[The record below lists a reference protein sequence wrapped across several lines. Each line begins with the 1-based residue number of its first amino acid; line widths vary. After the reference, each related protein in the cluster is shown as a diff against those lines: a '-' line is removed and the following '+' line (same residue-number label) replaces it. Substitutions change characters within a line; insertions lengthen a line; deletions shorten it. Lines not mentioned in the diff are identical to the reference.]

1 MCDTTQGKII
11 CLVGATTGAQQTTT
25 GLSLTKRIAIFG
37 PSAGQ
42 KLGANVFGK
51 DVANYSLFR
60 ALLLYGKLEQIDFL
74 NSVGAKP
81 NEIVANLSQGM
92 ATLTKATSVNI
103 LNTAIA
109 KESGTL
115 LRGTAELEPLA
126 WERKRQGGV
135 HEYSLIGLIHT
146 LAPTSIRAT
155 IGAALTAPIMPWD
168 ALVCTSPSVKT
179 AVEAMFDDWA
189 EYLKG
194 RFGGQSDIRPSLPLI
209 PLGVDGEKFA
219 EAAQSEAGRLALR
232 TMLGVADDAILVIW
246 VGRLSFFEK
255 AFPQPMMLAIQ
266 AAAQA
271 SGKSVHF
278 AMIGW
283 FPNGEEGAEMYREAA
298 RAHAPDVNFHI
309 LNGNDKA
316 LLNQAW
322 AGADVFI
329 SLVDNIQETFGITP
343 IEAMAAGLPVVI
355 SDWDGYRY
363 TVRDGIEGFLIP
375 TLIGSPNSATADLV
389 SMHVAGQRTY
399 QQYVGVVAQ
408 HTAVNIGVATKVL
421 TELFHSKDLRKKLG
435 SAGQQR
441 IREMFDW
448 KVVAPQ
454 YVSLATELAAI
465 RSHSVASFVTGQG
478 QNPVKNDPFYSFKGF
493 ATNVL
498 ETTSR
503 LRLSERYQKS
513 ELLRSR
519 GLKLDMFAANWRA
532 NWGEIETVLT
542 ALETNGSQTVGDIL
556 ARFPAGRHSF
566 VQMALLWLAKMGWI
580 DWL

>member
-1 MCDTTQGKII
+1 MGM
-11 CLVGATTGAQQTTT
+11 
-25 GLSLTKRIAIFG
+25 SLTKKLTIFG

-60 ALLLYGKLEQIDFL
+60 ALLLHGNLEQIDFL

-81 NEIVANLSQGM
+81 NEIIANLSQGVP
-92 ATLTKATSVNI
+92 TLTRATTANI

-135 HEYSLIGLIHT
+135 HDYSLIGLIHT

-189 EYLKG
+189 DYLKG
-194 RFGGQSDIRPSLPLI
+194 RFGGKLDLRPSLPLI

-219 EAAQSEAGRLALR
+219 EAAQSEVGRLELR
-232 TMLGVADDAILVIW
+232 SMLGVADDAILVMW

-255 AFPQPMMLAIQ
+255 AFPQPMMIAIQ

-278 AMIGW
+278 AMVGW
-283 FPNGEEGAEMYREAA
+283 FPNGEEGADMYREAA

-309 LNGNDKA
+309 LNGNDKT

-375 TLIGSPNSATADLV
+375 TLIGSPNSATAELV
-389 SMHVAGQRTY
+389 SMHIAGQRTY

-408 HTAVNIGVATKVL
+408 HTAVNIGVATKAL
-421 TELFHSKDLRKKLG
+421 TELFHSKELRKKLG
-435 SAGQQR
+435 SAGQKR

-454 YVSLATELAAI
+454 YVSLATELTAI
-465 RSHSVASFVTGQG
+465 RSHSVASFATGQG
-478 QNPVKNDPFYSFKGF
+478 QNPVKNDPFYAFKGF
-493 ATNVL
+493 ATHVV
-498 ETTSR
+498 EGTSKV
-503 LRLSERYQKS
+503 RLSETFQREDLIKA
-513 ELLRSR
+513 RDV
-519 GLKLDMFAANWRA
+519 KLDMFAANWRA
-532 NWGEIETVLT
+532 SWAEIETIVQL
-542 ALETNGSQTVGDIL
+542 LEKSRSQTVGEIL
-556 ARFPAGRHSF
+556 ASFPVGRHSF
-566 VQMALLWLAKMGWI
+566 VQMAILWLAKMGWI

>member
-1 MCDTTQGKII
+1 
-11 CLVGATTGAQQTTT
+11 
-25 GLSLTKRIAIFG
+25 
-37 PSAGQ
+37 
-42 KLGANVFGK
+42 
-51 DVANYSLFR
+51 
-60 ALLLYGKLEQIDFL
+60 
-74 NSVGAKP
+74 
-81 NEIVANLSQGM
+81 
-92 ATLTKATSVNI
+92 
-103 LNTAIA
+103 
-109 KESGTL
+109 
-115 LRGTAELEPLA
+115 
-126 WERKRQGGV
+126 
-135 HEYSLIGLIHT
+135 
-146 LAPTSIRAT
+146 
-155 IGAALTAPIMPWD
+155 
-168 ALVCTSPSVKT
+168 
-179 AVEAMFDDWA
+179 MFDDWA

-194 RFGGQSDIRPSLPLI
+194 RFGGQLDLRPSLPLI
-209 PLGVDGEKFA
+209 PLGVDGDKFA
-219 EAAQSEAGRLALR
+219 EAAQSEAGRIELR
-232 TMLGVADDAILVIW
+232 TKLGVADDAILVIW

-271 SGKSVHF
+271 SGKLVHF

-298 RAHAPDVNFHI
+298 RVHAPNVNFHI

-322 AGADVFI
+322 AAADAFI

-355 SDWDGYRY
+355 SAWDGYRY

-408 HTAVNIGVATKVL
+408 HTAVNIGVATEAL
-421 TELFHSKDLRKKLG
+421 TELFRSKDLRKKLG

-454 YVSLATELAAI
+454 YVSLATELAAV
-465 RSHSVASFVTGQG
+465 RSRSVRSLATGAG
-478 QNPVKNDPFYSFKGF
+478 QNPVKNDPFYAFKGF
-493 ATNVL
+493 ATHVL
-498 ETTSR
+498 EATSKV
-503 LRLSERYQKS
+503 RLSETFQREDLIKA
-513 ELLRSR
+513 RDV
-519 GLKLDMFAANWRA
+519 KLDMFASNWRA
-532 NWGEIETVLT
+532 NWAEIETILGLLEKDGSLTVL
-542 ALETNGSQTVGDIL
+542 EIL
-556 ARFPAGRHSF
+556 ARFPAARYSS

>member
-1 MCDTTQGKII
+1 MGM
-11 CLVGATTGAQQTTT
+11 
-25 GLSLTKRIAIFG
+25 SLTKKLTIFG

-60 ALLLYGKLEQIDFL
+60 ALLLHGNLEQIDFL

-81 NEIVANLSQGM
+81 NEIIANLSQGVP
-92 ATLTKATSVNI
+92 TLTRATTANI

-135 HEYSLIGLIHT
+135 HDYSLIGLIHT

-189 EYLKG
+189 DYLKG
-194 RFGGQSDIRPSLPLI
+194 RFGGKLDLRPSLPLI

-219 EAAQSEAGRLALR
+219 EAAQSEVGRLELR
-232 TMLGVADDAILVIW
+232 SMLGVADDAILVMW

-255 AFPQPMMLAIQ
+255 AFPQPMMIAIQ

-278 AMIGW
+278 AMVGW
-283 FPNGEEGAEMYREAA
+283 FPNGEEGADMYREAA

-309 LNGNDKA
+309 LNGNDKT

-375 TLIGSPNSATADLV
+375 TLIGSPNSATAELV
-389 SMHVAGQRTY
+389 SMHIAGQRTY

-408 HTAVNIGVATKVL
+408 HTAVNIGVATKAL
-421 TELFHSKDLRKKLG
+421 TELFYSKELRKKLG
-435 SAGQQR
+435 SAGQKR

-454 YVSLATELAAI
+454 YVSLATELTAI
-465 RSHSVASFVTGQG
+465 RSHSVASFATEQG
-478 QNPVKNDPFYSFKGF
+478 QNPVKNDPFYAFKGF
-493 ATNVL
+493 ATHVV
-498 ETTSR
+498 EGTSKV
-503 LRLSERYQKS
+503 RLSETFQREDLIKA
-513 ELLRSR
+513 RDV
-519 GLKLDMFAANWRA
+519 KLDMFAANWRA
-532 NWGEIETVLT
+532 SWAEIETIVQL
-542 ALETNGSQTVGDIL
+542 LEKSRSQTVGEIL
-556 ARFPAGRHSF
+556 ASFPVGRHSF
-566 VQMALLWLAKMGWI
+566 VQMAILWLAKMGWI

>member
-1 MCDTTQGKII
+1 M
-11 CLVGATTGAQQTTT
+11 
-25 GLSLTKRIAIFG
+25 GLSLINRLSIFG

-42 KLGANVFGK
+42 KLRTNVFGK

-60 ALLLYGKLEQIDFL
+60 ALLLHGNLEQIDFL

-81 NEIVANLSQGM
+81 TEIVANLSQGI
-92 ATLTKATSVNI
+92 ATVTKATSANI
-103 LNTAIA
+103 FYTAIA
-109 KESGTL
+109 RESGTL

-126 WERKRQGGV
+126 WERKRQGAV

-168 ALVCTSPSVKT
+168 ALVCTSPSVKA

-194 RFGGQSDIRPSLPLI
+194 RFGGQLDIRPSLPLI

-219 EAAQSEAGRLALR
+219 EAARSEAGRLKLR

-266 AAAQA
+266 SAARAT
-271 SGKSVHF
+271 GKSVHF

-283 FPNGEEGAEMYREAA
+283 FPNGEEGAKMYGEAA

-309 LNGNDKA
+309 LNGNDQA

-343 IEAMAAGLPVVI
+343 LEAMAAGLPVVI

-375 TLIGSPNSATADLV
+375 TLIGSPNGATADLV
-389 SMHVAGQRTY
+389 AMHVAGQRTY
-399 QQYVGVVAQ
+399 QQYVGIVAQ
-408 HTAVNIGVATKVL
+408 HTAVNIGFATKAL
-421 TELFHSKDLRKKLG
+421 TELFQSKDLRKKLG

-441 IREMFDW
+441 VRELFDW

-465 RSHSVASFVTGQG
+465 RSHSVASFATGSG
-478 QNPVKNDPFYSFKGF
+478 QDPVKNDPFYAFKGF
-493 ATNVL
+493 ATHVL
-498 ETTSR
+498 EATS
-503 LRLSERYQKS
+503 LVRLSVRFEQA
-513 ELLRSR
+513 ELLKARDI
-519 GLKLDMFAANWRA
+519 KLDMFASNWRA
-532 NWGEIETVLT
+532 NWAEIETI
-542 ALETNGSQTVGDIL
+542 LELLEKDGSRTVGEIL
-556 ARFPAGRHSF
+556 ARFHVGRHSS

>member
-1 MCDTTQGKII
+1 MCDAMQVKTI
-11 CLVGATTGAQQTTT
+11 CLAGSTTGAQQTTT
-25 GLSLTKRIAIFG
+25 GLSLTKRLAIFG

-60 ALLLYGKLEQIDFL
+60 ALLLHGNLEQIDFL

-81 NEIVANLSQGM
+81 NEIVANLSQGI

-103 LNTAIA
+103 LNTAVA

-115 LRGTAELEPLA
+115 LRGTAELEFLA
-126 WERKRQGGV
+126 WERKRQGAV

-155 IGAALTAPIMPWD
+155 ISASLTAPIMPWD

-189 EYLKG
+189 EYLRD
-194 RFGGQSDIRPSLPLI
+194 RFGGQLDLRPSLPLI
-209 PLGVDGEKFA
+209 PLGVDCEKFA
-219 EAAQSEAGRLALR
+219 EAAQSESGRLALR

-266 AAAQA
+266 AAAQE
-271 SGKSVHF
+271 SSKLVHF

-298 RAHAPDVNFHI
+298 RAHAPDVNFH
-309 LNGNDKA
+309 LLDGNDKA

-408 HTAVNIGVATKVL
+408 HTAVNIGTATKAL
-421 TELFHSKDLRKKLG
+421 TELFLSRDLRKKLG
-435 SAGQQR
+435 SAGQR
-441 IREMFDW
+441 RVRELFDW

-454 YVSLATELAAI
+454 YVSLATELADI
-465 RSHSVASFVTGQG
+465 RSHSVASFATRPG
-478 QNPVKNDPFYSFKGF
+478 QNPVKNDPFYAFKGF
-493 ATNVL
+493 ATHVL
-498 ETTSR
+498 EGTSQV
-503 LRLSERYQKS
+503 RLSDTFEQA
-513 ELLRSR
+513 ELLKSR
-519 GLKLDMFAANWRA
+519 NVRLDMFASNWRA
-532 NWGEIETVLT
+532 NWVEIETI
-542 ALETNGSQTVGDIL
+542 LELLEKDGLRTVEEIL
-556 ARFPAGRHSF
+556 VSFPVGRHSS

>member
-1 MCDTTQGKII
+1 MI
-11 CLVGATTGAQQTTT
+11 CLAGSATGAQQTTT
-25 GLSLTKRIAIFG
+25 GLSLTKRLAIFG

-60 ALLLYGKLEQIDFL
+60 ALLLHGNLEQIDFL

-81 NEIVANLSQGM
+81 TEIVANLSQGV
-92 ATLTKATSVNI
+92 ATQTKATSVNI

-109 KESGTL
+109 RESGTL

-126 WERKRQGGV
+126 WERKRQGAGLD
-135 HEYSLIGLIHT
+135 YSLIGLIHT

-194 RFGGQSDIRPSLPLI
+194 RFGGQLDLRPSLPLI

-219 EAAQSEAGRLALR
+219 EVAQSEVGRLELR
-232 TMLGVADDAILVIW
+232 AILGVADAAILVIW

-298 RAHAPDVNFHI
+298 RVHAPDVTFHI

-375 TLIGSPNSATADLV
+375 TLIGSPNNATADLV

-399 QQYVGVVAQ
+399 QQYVGIVAQ
-408 HTAVNIGVATKVL
+408 HTAVNIGVATKAL
-421 TELFHSKDLRKKLG
+421 TELFQSRDLRKKLG

-465 RSHSVASFVTGQG
+465 RAKSVASCLTVQG
-478 QNPVKNDPFYSFKGF
+478 QNPVKNDPFYAFKGF

-503 LRLSERYQKS
+503 LRLSERYHKA

-519 GLKLDMFAANWRA
+519 GLKLDTFAANWRA

-542 ALETNGSQTVGDIL
+542 ALETNEYQTVGEIL
-556 ARFPAGRHSF
+556 ERFPHARHSF
-566 VQMALLWLAKMGWI
+566 VQLALLWLAKMGWI